1 MADAVRVGTVVR
13 VPLHGRRVRGW
24 VVADDVLPETAP
36 ERLLPI
42 AKVVGAGPP
51 ADLVDLARWAAH
63 RWVGT
68 EVALLRAASAP
79 NAVRDPWP
87 VAPPAP
93 PRPGFAVEV
102 VAFPPAADR
111 RELIAERLPERGSAL
126 VLVPEGTRLGAL
138 VRDLERRGR
147 QVLVLRAGLDDAE
160 RTRAWSLARRG
171 DVVVVGGRTAVW
183 APLPDLAAVVMLDE
197 ADEAYQEERTPTWHA
212 RDVAVERARRA
223 DARVTLVAPVPTPE
237 AMACTGAPVV
247 RPGPGTERGGWPVVE
262 VVDLRAEPPGRGLL
276 TEALARALRRSVE
289 AGERAV
295 CVLNRKGRAKLLTCA
310 SCATVAACERCGA
323 AVVEG
328 EAGELV
334 CPRCGTTRPAICL
347 ACHHTRL
354 KASRLGVQKLRD
366 ALAALLPRTE
376 IAWLDASVDDL
387 PDAPVIVGTE
397 AVLHRAAPKLVAF
410 LDLDQ
415 ELMAHR
421 VRATQQAA
429 TLVAR
434 AARVVGARERGGRL
448 LIQTRHPDHEV
459 VEWALHGDPTG
470 VMVVEA
476 ARREQLAYPPFGA
489 VAEISGEADAVHAAL
504 ARLAVPGPVAV
515 IGPTAHGTG
524 LGALV
529 FAPDPD
535 ALADALG
542 PAARAGR
549 EVGRLRVAVDPPR
562 V

>member
-1 MADAVRVGTVVR
+1 MAGALRVGTIVR

-51 ADLVDLARWAAH
+51 ADLVDLARWTAH
-63 RWVGT
+63 RWVGND
-68 EVALLRAASAP
+68 VALLRAASAP

-87 VAPPAP
+87 ASPPAP

-111 RELIAERLPERGSAL
+111 RELVAAMLPERGSAL
-126 VLVPEGTRLGAL
+126 VLVPEGTRLGSL

-147 QVLVLRAGLDDAE
+147 SVLVLRADLDDAD

-171 DVVVVGGRTAVW
+171 NVVVVGGRTAVW
-183 APLPDLAAVVMLDE
+183 APVPDLAAVVVLDE
-197 ADEAYQEERTPTWHA
+197 ADEAYQEERAPTWHA
-212 RDVAVERARRA
+212 RDVVVERARRA
-223 DARVTLVAPVPTPE
+223 DARVTLVGSVPSPEAVALTDAPVT
-237 AMACTGAPVV
+237 
-247 RPGPGTERGGWPVVE
+247 RPGPGVERAGWPLVE
-262 VVDLRAEPPGRGLL
+262 VVDLRAEPPGAGLL
-276 TEALARALRRSVE
+276 TEPLARALRRTVE

-310 SCATVAACERCGA
+310 SCSTVAACERCGA

-328 EAGELV
+328 DAGELV
-334 CPRCGTTRPAICL
+334 CPRCGTARPAICL

-376 IAWLDASVDDL
+376 IAWLDASVDVL
-387 PDAPVIVGTE
+387 PGAPVIVGTE
-397 AVLHRAAPKLVAF
+397 AVLHRAAPALVAF

-434 AARVVGARERGGRL
+434 AARVVGARARGGRL
-448 LIQTRHPDHEV
+448 LVQTRRPDHEV
-459 VEWALHGDPTG
+459 VEWLLHADPTG
-470 VMVVEA
+470 IMAAEA
-476 ARREQLAYPPFGA
+476 ARREQLRYPPFGA
-489 VAEISGEADAVHAAL
+489 VAELSGEPDAVRAAL
-504 ARLAVPGPVAV
+504 APLTGSASVEV

-524 LGALV
+524 IEALV

-535 ALADALG
+535 LLADTLG

-549 EVGRLRVAVDPPR
+549 AAGRLRVAVDPPR